1 MRSSVSKSF
10 WRSLVAPDIG
20 TAVSVPLL
28 APLEVPL
35 EVPLVSPLAVPLVLI
50 CLMAMFILSSVVDLI
65 SGFSSG
71 SIGKEAPLYTLSA
84 RSLGYF
90 HTLPHVRTIIQE
102 FPLWH

>member
-35 EVPLVSPLAVPLVLI
+35 VSPLAVPLVLI
-50 CLMAMFILSSVVDLI
+50 CLMAMLFLSSVVDLI

-102 FPLWH
+102 SPLWH